1 MILFWVEVVL
11 LAYFVYVA
19 LYTFIFSVAGRLYKS
34 PALSANIGVYKR
46 FAVFIPAY
54 KEDGVIFEVA
64 QAALKQTYPTDQYD
78 VVVIADSLQPDTL
91 KKLKTLP
98 IQVIEVAF
106 EKSTKVKALN
116 KALAEL
122 QGQYDYAV
130 IIDADNV
137 MKKDFVEILNNL
149 HAQGIHAI
157 QGRRAAKNKGTTLSL
172 LDGLSEEINNHIL
185 GKGGTALGLSSAL
198 KGSGMSFRY
207 DLLQKHLSQMSSIG
221 GFDRELELR
230 LVNES
235 IKVKYVE
242 DAVVFDERVEK
253 HDVFENQ
260 RKRWISSQYHYLAA
274 YFFSGI
280 GAFFAGK
287 FAYFNSTVLRNIQLP
302 RLLNLGL
309 LATFTF
315 ASILAS
321 IWYSTFFNL
330 WIIVASLTF
339 LGTLLAIPNE
349 YWGKPLLKAII
360 SLPGIFIKMLL
371 LLFKLKGAN
380 KKFIHTPHS
389 SGSQNDK

>member
-1 MILFWVEVVL
+1 VILFWVEVTL
-11 LAYFVYVA
+11 LVYFVYVA

-34 PALSANIGVYKR
+34 PALSSNIGVYKK

-54 KEDGVIFEVA
+54 KEDGVIIEVA
-64 QAALKQTYPTDQYD
+64 KAALKQTYPTNQYD
-78 VVVIADSLQPDTL
+78 VVVIADSLQSNTL
-91 KKLKTLP
+91 RALKSLP
-98 IQVIEVAF
+98 IKVIEVAF

-130 IIDADNV
+130 IIDADNL
-137 MKKDFVEILNNL
+137 MKQDFIEILNNL
-149 HAQGIHAI
+149 HAQGIQAI
-157 QGRRAAKNKGTTLSL
+157 QGRRAAKNKRTTLSL

-230 LVNES
+230 LVNDN
-235 IKVKYVE
+235 IKVKYVNQ
-242 DAVVFDERVEK
+242 AVVFDERVEK
-253 HDVFENQ
+253 SEVFENQ
-260 RKRWISSQYHYLAA
+260 RKRWISSQYHYLFA
-274 YFFSGI
+274 YFFSGL
-280 GAFFAGK
+280 GALFTGK
-287 FAYFNSTVLRNIQLP
+287 FSYFNSTILRNIQLP

-309 LATFTF
+309 LAAFTF
-315 ASILAS
+315 VSVLAS
-321 IWYSTFFNL
+321 LWFSTLFYFWL
-330 WIIVASLTF
+330 IVASLTF

-349 YWGKPLLKAII
+349 YWGKSLLKAII

-380 KKFIHTPHS
+380 KKFIHTPHT